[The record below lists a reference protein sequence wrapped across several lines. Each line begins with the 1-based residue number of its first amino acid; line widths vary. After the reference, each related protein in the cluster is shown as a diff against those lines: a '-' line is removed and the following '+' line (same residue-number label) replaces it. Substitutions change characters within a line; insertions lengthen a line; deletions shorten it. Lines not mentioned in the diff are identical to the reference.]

1 MKPDREVLTVMDR
14 MAWRSWL
21 ESHCLNESEVW
32 LLIRKKHA
40 ALPGLSLA
48 DAVEEALCF
57 GWIDSTLN
65 TRDDQSYLL
74 RFSPRRPN
82 SVWSMNNIRRVEK
95 LVRKGLMSDA
105 GLAAVQA
112 AKEGGQWQAAIDRED
127 SERIPPD
134 LKAALRE
141 IKGAVGAYGKLP
153 ISKRKQYT
161 YWLQMAKREGTRQK
175 RIAEIVRLTLA
186 EQQPA
191 SPGIGD
197 RRR

>member
-1 MKPDREVLTVMDR
+1 MDR

-153 ISKRKQYT
+153 ISKRKQYA

-186 EQQPA
+186 E
-191 SPGIGD
+191 
-197 RRR
+197 